1 MLKEGLL
8 TVPHVRTCFSSPRF
22 IGRAGT
28 LAAAVA
34 LSFGCAKSDLSSLS
48 GAATGIG
55 SSGGESDGGGG
66 GAGATVSTSSG
77 GAIGGAT
84 NSGSGSS
91 DAGGHGMRCEPDG
104 SCTCIAIASIGHE
117 GVWGPCSSD
126 TTTAFQDWLN
136 TQSTAKV
143 DTYDT
148 VKPTLTADFLSQYD
162 VIVLQWMV
170 ADGVQG
176 NDGAPW
182 QFAQSEVDALA
193 DWVKAGGGIVAL
205 NGYQCTTP
213 SCIEDIFA
221 TNQLLSFTDI
231 QFQQDILLTNG
242 NLPLAYCWGGAD
254 VLGGPPPDGG
264 VGTWNQS
271 TPIGEHVTA
280 VGALDMRSITS
291 TTATVDCTDGTNNYA
306 VHEQIGNGYVV
317 AYGDEWITY
326 SGEWLGTGACLGD
339 GGMYTNVYDPCYQQS
354 AAQVFQIPQLW
365 YNMIKYAS
373 SSVGCFTINNPTV
386 IPR

>member
-1 MLKEGLL
+1 
-8 TVPHVRTCFSSPRF
+8 
-22 IGRAGT
+22 
-28 LAAAVA
+28 
-34 LSFGCAKSDLSSLS
+34 
-48 GAATGIG
+48 
-55 SSGGESDGGGG
+55 
-66 GAGATVSTSSG
+66 
-77 GAIGGAT
+77 
-84 NSGSGSS
+84 
-91 DAGGHGMRCEPDG
+91 MRCSADG

-126 TTTAFQDWLN
+126 TTTAFQNWLN
-136 TQSTAKV
+136 TQSTAQV

-148 VKPTLTADFLSQYD
+148 TKPTLTADFLSQYD
-162 VIVLQWMV
+162 VIILQWMV
-170 ADGVQG
+170 EDGMQG
-176 NDGAPW
+176 NDGPPW

-193 DWVKAGGGIVAL
+193 NWVDAGGGIVAL
-205 NGYQCTTP
+205 NGYQCTDP
-213 SCIEDIFA
+213 SCIEDIYA

-231 QFQQDILLTNG
+231 QFEKDILLTNG

-264 VGTWNQS
+264 VGTWNQT
-271 TPIGEHVTA
+271 TPVGEHVTA
-280 VGALDMRSITS
+280 VGALDMRSISS

-306 VHEQIGNGYVV
+306 VHEQIGKGYVV

-326 SGEWLGTGACLGD
+326 SGEWTGTGACLGD
-339 GGMYTNVYDPCYQQS
+339 GGMYTNPYDPCYQES

-373 SSVGCFTINNPTV
+373 SSVGCFTINNPAI